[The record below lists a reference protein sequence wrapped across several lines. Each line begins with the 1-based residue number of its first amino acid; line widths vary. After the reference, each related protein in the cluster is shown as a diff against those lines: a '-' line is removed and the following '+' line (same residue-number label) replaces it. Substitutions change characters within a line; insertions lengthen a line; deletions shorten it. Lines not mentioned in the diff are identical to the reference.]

1 MNQKLG
7 KIGTH
12 QPMQTTLTRTKRFT
26 TVWLKSLA
34 PPKNKSSLSL
44 PLPVASS
51 TKEVMTFHAKPLW
64 HAITIK
70 SCKMFLQL
78 SMVTTETIMVNY
90 METTGTAGTTGT
102 ETTALIMVA
111 KIPIQARPLTMTQ
124 LTVMTSSFPT

>member
-12 QPMQTTLTRTKRFT
+12 QPMQTTSTRTKRFT
-26 TVWLKSLA
+26 TVWLKSLV

-70 SCKMFLQL
+70 SRKMFLQL

-90 METTGTAGTTGT
+90 METTGTAGTKGMGNTV
-102 ETTALIMVA
+102 IVMVVMVT
-111 KIPIQARPLTMTQ
+111 IQARPLTTTQ
-124 LTVMTSSFPT
+124 TTLMTSLFPT

>member
-12 QPMQTTLTRTKRFT
+12 QPMQTTLTRKKRFT

-78 SMVTTETIMVNY
+78 SMVTTETIMANY
-90 METTGTAGTTGT
+90 METTGTAGTTGMG
-102 ETTALIMVA
+102 TTVIVMVVMVT
-111 KIPIQARPLTMTQ
+111 IQARPLTTTQ
-124 LTVMTSSFPT
+124 TTLMTSLFPT

>member
-70 SCKMFLQL
+70 SRKMFLQL
-78 SMVTTETIMVNY
+78 SMVTTETIMANY
-90 METTGTAGTTGT
+90 METTGTAGTKGMGT
-102 ETTALIMVA
+102 TVIVMVVMVT
-111 KIPIQARPLTMTQ
+111 IQARPLTTTQ
-124 LTVMTSSFPT
+124 TTLMTSLFPT